1 MYFMVDEGDMSLQV
15 TNRRTLASSFF
26 VIMSDDKIYDFHIIY
41 LRGYNTAELRRRSVT
56 ALFSQDFDSV
66 RPVHYYI
73 STPLSIMGWN
83 EGPIK
88 LELSPKR
95 TNTLFQ
101 LQSRLKSRDPHPEG
115 LGHWVQGRES
125 YFINCYRRHLA
136 RDGYIAIRRQAS
148 ASNEVEFTL
157 MCVPSRRYSVEYY
170 MIFRLLPGATET
182 ATAME
187 DNSVFQ
193 SYSDDEQHSGME
205 EEAKRQEVQHKH
217 QEVQDKQQE
226 VQDEQQ
232 EVQDEKQEVQEEQ
245 QEVQDEKQEKF
256 EWPDTLKKHTAGSN

>member
-1 MYFMVDEGDMSLQV
+1 MYFKVDEGDMSLQV
-15 TNRRTLASSFF
+15 TNRRVLASSFF

-41 LRGYNTAELRRRSVT
+41 IRGYNTAELRRRSVT

-66 RPVHYYI
+66 RPLHYYV

-88 LELSPKR
+88 LELAPKR

-136 RDGYIAIRRQAS
+136 RDGYIAIRRQVLES
-148 ASNEVEFTL
+148 SGVEFTS
-157 MCVPSRRYSVEYY
+157 MCVPSRRYSKDYY

-182 ATAME
+182 ATATE

-205 EEAKRQEVQHKH
+205 EETERQEVQGEQ
-217 QEVQDKQQE
+217 QEVQDEQQEVQGEQQE

-232 EVQDEKQEVQEEQ
+232 EVQDVKQERF
-245 QEVQDEKQEKF
+245 D
-256 EWPDTLKKHTAGSN
+256 WPDTLKKHTPGSN